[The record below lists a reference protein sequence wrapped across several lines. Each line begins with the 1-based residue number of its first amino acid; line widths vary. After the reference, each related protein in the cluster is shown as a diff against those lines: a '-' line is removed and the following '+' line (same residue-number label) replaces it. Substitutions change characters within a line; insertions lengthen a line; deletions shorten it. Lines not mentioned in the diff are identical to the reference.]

1 MRAIWSNRPATDA
14 GSSVGSRRTT
24 SPSCASPSGDGAICA
39 AMRRPL
45 ISVAINVFLERFD
58 TDALH
63 DVDEALGFAVAFF
76 QIALDQ
82 ALDHVGDIRA
92 RERGADDLAEGG
104 PGRAGEFPGAGFALV
119 SADLDLVP

>member
-1 MRAIWSNRPATDA
+1 MRAMRSNRSATDF

-24 SPSCASPSGDGAICA
+24 SPCRCCASPCSCASLLDEGSACV

-63 DVDEALGFAVAFF
+63 DVDEALGFAVALL

-92 RERGADDLAEGG
+92 RERGADDLAERSLRR
-104 PGRAGEFPGAGFALV
+104 PGEFPGAGF
-119 SADLDLVP
+119 